1 MADKL
6 HDDVK
11 HYIRMLEDY
20 QWSSKELYEAR
31 IQLSDIAE
39 EFQPVRSVPTDKQ
52 VIENFR
58 MTNEDMILEKLHR
71 EEQAQKRMS
80 RAEQSMDEVHRLI
93 SCIVDVVERE
103 LISDL
108 YLTRSFARD
117 EVATKYGY
125 EVSGMAKKVY
135 RIVKKAVKIM
145 KVPQCGA

>member
-1 MADKL
+1 MTDRM
-6 HDDVK
+6 HDEVK

-71 EEQAQKRMS
+71 EEQAQKRIN
-80 RAEQSMDEVHRLI
+80 RAERSMDEVHRLV
-93 SCIVDVVERE
+93 SCIIDVVERE

-108 YLTRSFARD
+108 YLTRSFTRD
-117 EVATKYGY
+117 EVAVKYGY

-135 RIVKKAVKIM
+135 RIVKKAVKLM